1 MLPQIFLDACETAQA
16 REFLTCF
23 LSDFPA
29 EYQPYLCL
37 HRFAPH
43 EILIS
48 SAAVSSHVFILL
60 SGTLCAMESRVQ
72 NQPFVF
78 AKLYPG
84 AIVGDYELFAQTEES
99 YATILSL
106 QKSVCLRIPAD
117 IYLAW
122 ISRSTSAL
130 LCRLQALVR
139 QLGNQTMSDRQY
151 FYMDYEARCISVLL
165 QTQPAS
171 QSDDAG
177 RLLLTREEL
186 AGKIGCSLRTC
197 HRLVQHL
204 ADAQFITLCRGKIT
218 LNDTQRGKLQ
228 QYLEQKIEN
237 L

>member
-16 REFLTCF
+16 RDFLTRF
-23 LSDFPA
+23 LSDFPD
-29 EYQPYLCL
+29 EYHPYWGL
-37 HRFAPH
+37 HSVAPH
-43 EILIS
+43 EVLIS
-48 SAAVSSHVFILL
+48 AAAVSSDVYILL

-72 NQPFVF
+72 NLPFVF

-84 AIVGDYELFAQTEES
+84 AIIGDYELFAQTEES

-106 QKSVCLRIPAD
+106 QKSVCVRIPAD

-122 ISRSTSAL
+122 ISHSTSAL

-139 QLGNQTMSDRQY
+139 QLGDQTMSDRQY

-171 QSDDAG
+171 QSNDG
-177 RLLLTREEL
+177 NRLLLTREEL

-204 ADAQFITLCRGKIT
+204 ADKQLITLCRGKIM
-218 LNDTQRGKLQ
+218 LNDAQRGKLQ
-228 QYLEQKIEN
+228 QYLERKIEN

>member
-1 MLPQIFLDACETAQA
+1 MLPQIFLDACQTAQA
-16 REFLTCF
+16 RTFLTRF

-29 EYQPYLCL
+29 EYKPYLSLC
-37 HRFAPH
+37 RFAPH
-43 EILIS
+43 ETLIS
-48 SAAVSSHVFILL
+48 TDIVSRDVFILL
-60 SGTLCAMESRVQ
+60 DGTLCAMENRVQ
-72 NQPFVF
+72 NLPFVF

-122 ISRSTSAL
+122 ISHSTAAL

-139 QLGNQTMSDRQY
+139 QLGDQTMSDRKY

-171 QSDDAG
+171 PSDGG

-186 AGKIGCSLRTC
+186 AGKVGCSLRTC

-204 ADAQFITLCRGKIT
+204 SDARLITLCRGKIM
-218 LNDTQRGKLQ
+218 LSDTQRDKLQ
-228 QYLEQKIEN
+228 QYLGQKIEN

>member
-1 MLPQIFLDACETAQA
+1 MLPQMVLDACETAQA
-16 REFLTCF
+16 RELLTCF

-29 EYQPYLCL
+29 EYHPYLRL
-37 HRFAPH
+37 HSFTPH
-43 EILIS
+43 EVLIS
-48 SAAVSSHVFILL
+48 SAAVSCHVFILL

-72 NQPFVF
+72 NLPFVF

-84 AIVGDYELFAQTEES
+84 AIIGDYELFAQTEES
-99 YATILSL
+99 YATILAL

-139 QLGNQTMSDRQY
+139 QLGDQTMSDRQY
-151 FYMDYEARCISVLL
+151 FYMDYEARCVSVLL
-165 QTQPAS
+165 QTQPAP
-171 QSDDAG
+171 QSDDGG
-177 RLLLTREEL
+177 RLLLTPEEL

-204 ADAQFITLCRGKIT
+204 ADAQLITLCRGKIT
-218 LNDTQRGKLQ
+218 LSNAQRDKLQ
-228 QYLEQKIEN
+228 QYLGQKIEN

>member
-16 REFLTCF
+16 RDFVTRF
-23 LSDFPA
+23 LSDFPD
-29 EYQPYLCL
+29 EYQPYLRL
-37 HRFAPH
+37 RRFAPH
-43 EILIS
+43 EVLIS
-48 SAAVSSHVFILL
+48 SAAVSRDVFLL
-60 SGTLCAMESRVQ
+60 LGGTLCAMENRVQ
-72 NQPFVF
+72 NLPFVF

-117 IYLAW
+117 VYLAW
-122 ISRSTSAL
+122 ISRSPSAL

-139 QLGNQTMSDRQY
+139 QLGDQTMSDRKY

-171 QSDDAG
+171 PSDDGG

-197 HRLVQHL
+197 HRLVQQL
-204 ADAQFITLCRGKIT
+204 AARRLITLCRGKIT
-218 LNDTQRGKLQ
+218 LDKAQRGQLQ
-228 QYLEQKIEN
+228 QYLERRLEA

>member
-1 MLPQIFLDACETAQA
+1 MLPQIFLEACQTAQA
-16 REFLTCF
+16 RAFLAR
-23 LSDFPA
+23 LLADFPA
-29 EYQPYLCL
+29 EYQPYLQL
-37 HRFAPH
+37 RRFAPD
-43 EILIS
+43 EVLIS
-48 SAAVSSHVFILL
+48 TAAVSDYVYILL
-60 SGTLCAMESRVQ
+60 RGTLCAMENRVQ
-72 NQPFVF
+72 NLPFVF

-122 ISRSTSAL
+122 ISHSTVAL

-139 QLGNQTMSDRQY
+139 QLGDQTMSDRKY

-171 QSDDAG
+171 PSDGG
-177 RLLLTREEL
+177 RLLLTREQL

-197 HRLVQHL
+197 HRLVQQL
-204 ADAQFITLCRGKIT
+204 ADEQLITLCRGKIT
-218 LNDTQRGKLQ
+218 LNDAQRGRLQ
-228 QYLEQKIEN
+228 RHLQQKIEN